1 MPIPCPQVVIIM
13 MSLAKYFPAT
23 YRTGCVISCLNSTFL
38 NILMWNRVLKS
49 STSAVLASMVS
60 FLHSLMW
67 NNFQKQ
73 NFWPTW
79 PVFYIFS
86 CESVPKSRT
95 SGPLG
100 QSFTYSHMKRSSQK
114 QNIWPAFYI
123 FSCESEFSKAEL
135 PGSLDGQHFTYSHIK
150 QSSQKQNFWPAWS
163 AFYIFSCEKSSPSNQ
178 LGLFPREIL
187 GGNCIKNTKL
197 LATKGLSHLKLHVL
211 VTSPLPKN
219 GSSNFWRDWFL
230 GFLTSSYMS
239 TQSRY

>member
-1 MPIPCPQVVIIM
+1 
-13 MSLAKYFPAT
+13 MSLVKYFPAT
-23 YRTGCVISCLNSTFL
+23 YSTGCVISWLNSIFL

-49 STSAVLASMVS
+49 STSAVLANMVS
-60 FLHSLMW
+60 FLHSLTW

-73 NFWPTW
+73 YFWPIW

-100 QSFTYSHMKRSSQK
+100 QSSTYYHMKQSSQK

-150 QSSQKQNFWPAWS
+150 QSSQKHNFWPAWS
-163 AFYIFSCEKSSPSNQ
+163 SF
-178 LGLFPREIL
+178 
-187 GGNCIKNTKL
+187 
-197 LATKGLSHLKLHVL
+197 
-211 VTSPLPKN
+211 
-219 GSSNFWRDWFL
+219 
-230 GFLTSSYMS
+230 
-239 TQSRY
+239 